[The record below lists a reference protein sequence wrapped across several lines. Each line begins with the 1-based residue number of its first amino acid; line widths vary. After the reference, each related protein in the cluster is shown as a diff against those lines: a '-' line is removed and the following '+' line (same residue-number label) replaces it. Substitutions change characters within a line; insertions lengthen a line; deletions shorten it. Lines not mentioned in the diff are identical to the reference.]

1 MCSQIYL
8 EMNIGLY
15 SNTVIKSVPLPLI
28 ASFSDMDCDVE
39 RANAVGDK
47 LLHHQ
52 PLDGRHHQRHL
63 QRHPQLHLHAHGK
76 LAFW

>member
-1 MCSQIYL
+1 MWSQ
-8 EMNIGLY
+8 MNIGLY
-15 SNTVIKSVPLPLI
+15 STTVIKSVPLPLI

-39 RANAVGDK
+39 RANAVGDE

-63 QRHPQLHLHAHGK
+63 QRRPQLHIHAHRQ
-76 LAFW
+76 LAFR

>member
-1 MCSQIYL
+1 
-8 EMNIGLY
+8 MNI
-15 SNTVIKSVPLPLI
+15 SSTTVIRFIPLPLI

-39 RANAVGDK
+39 RANAVSDK

-63 QRHPQLHLHAHGK
+63 QRRPQLHIHAHRQ